1 MVSKKEERWSTLM
14 SHIEA
19 VVHTAFDMK
28 RHEEMTEAQYQ
39 IFNNTIA
46 HLEERARGL
55 DGK

>member
-14 SHIEA
+14 SHLEA